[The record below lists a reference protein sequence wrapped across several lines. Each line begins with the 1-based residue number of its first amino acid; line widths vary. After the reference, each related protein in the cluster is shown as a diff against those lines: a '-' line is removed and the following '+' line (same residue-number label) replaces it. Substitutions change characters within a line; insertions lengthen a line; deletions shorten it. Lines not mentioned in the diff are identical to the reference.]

1 MVDVIYKGRVVCR
14 EPPFTEEEEF
24 ELYKAASYKDGAV
37 IVRGSPRGS
46 AATAPASPPSA
57 PTPPEAKA
65 EVDVPAS
72 SPDEKP

>member
-1 MVDVIYKGRVVCR
+1 MVAVYYKGELCGH
-14 EPPFTEEEEF
+14 EPPYTEEEEF
-24 ELYKAASYKDGAV
+24 EFYKMASYKDGAV

-46 AATAPASPPSA
+46 GTSPASPPSA
-57 PTPPEAKA
+57 PTRPEAKA